1 MRDLSTSYTTRE
13 ALLTHGLRLFW
24 SRGFTNV
31 SVREVARAAGVD
43 VALISRYY
51 GSKLGLFEATLH
63 EAYGLDGVVMPDG
76 AALVDAIVQ
85 VFVTLDRGSDMP
97 SVTRLIQM
105 NADDEQVG
113 HLVRKVYDE
122 LWQSK
127 IEGVLGDPSRAALMS
142 SAILGLCVAEN
153 SLKLDGFAAP
163 HLPHYEQQVRFLLT
177 AALNFEA

>member
-1 MRDLSTSYTTRE
+1 MRDMTIAISTRD
-13 ALLTHGLRLFW
+13 ALLIHGRRLFW

-31 SVREVARAAGVD
+31 SVRQVARAAGVD
-43 VALISRYY
+43 VALISRYF
-51 GSKLGLFEATLH
+51 GSKLGLFEATLQ
-63 EAYGLDGVVMPDG
+63 EAYGLDGIDLPDG
-76 AALVDAIVQ
+76 PALVDAIVR
-85 VFVTLDRGSDMP
+85 VFVTLDRSSDVP

-127 IEGVLGDPSRAALMS
+127 IEGVLGDSSRAALMT
-142 SAILGLCVAEN
+142 SAILGLCVTEN
-153 SLKLDGFAAP
+153 SLRVAGFAAP
-163 HLPHYEQQVRFLLT
+163 HLPLYEQQVRFLLT